1 MKKKFASISLALVM
15 ATICILPAFA
25 AEVQENTIEKT
36 TEINESKE
44 TFDLQPLDE
53 DVIEINNSS
62 ILSIDKAFANSEENV
77 TYGTAK
83 ESAYVIRTLT
93 TYPYLRD
100 VTTGEEGYIEELGI
114 QQVGTGSFLV
124 SLNVNNVSDIKEI
137 LEQNNFVL
145 LGWVTRLEGT
155 VVEGKY
161 HELSYVECNMNGTDS
176 QKLDISGRDNIPLEI
191 TYLMAAPNSTSYD
204 MRIEGNVCY
213 HNPTISKTQL
223 FKNRFTGIVH
233 YLDY

>member
-25 AEVQENTIEKT
+25 AEVQENTIEKP

-93 TYPYLRD
+93 TNPILR
-100 VTTGEEGYIEELGI
+100 
-114 QQVGTGSFLV
+114 
-124 SLNVNNVSDIKEI
+124 N
-137 LEQNNFVL
+137 
-145 LGWVTRLEGT
+145 
-155 VVEGKY
+155 
-161 HELSYVECNMNGTDS
+161 
-176 QKLDISGRDNIPLEI
+176 
-191 TYLMAAPNSTSYD
+191 
-204 MRIEGNVCY
+204 
-213 HNPTISKTQL
+213 
-223 FKNRFTGIVH
+223 
-233 YLDY
+233 